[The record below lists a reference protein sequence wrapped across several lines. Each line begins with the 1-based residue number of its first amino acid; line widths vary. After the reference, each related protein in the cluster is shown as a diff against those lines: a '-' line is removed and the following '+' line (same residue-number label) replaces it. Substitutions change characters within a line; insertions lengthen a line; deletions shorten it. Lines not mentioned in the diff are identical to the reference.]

1 MIKNKFRVN
10 NPLTVI
16 AIFSMLTEA
25 SAAVSLPY
33 IDRENQKIYVW
44 FLIVFPSIL
53 ITLFFLTLNFKNKTL
68 YTPMDFAKEKH
79 RETPYL
85 SDSEAEDTL
94 NKNVKKPCAVSPVT
108 TSLLSK
114 PGIRLISY
122 SPKNFIFLPQGHR
135 HYDSGLK
142 KTTSPPSDPEQGK
155 HHISLNDDELSS
167 LYLIDFSHPSL
178 RLSCDHTLEDI
189 LQTYYESAH
198 PKKESLHKKDV
209 LLLLTSSPLQ
219 TQGCS
224 QQRFELNSRIA
235 SHLGEATVIAYNTET
250 RQLNT
255 LN

>member
-1 MIKNKFRVN
+1 MIKNKIRVN

-53 ITLFFLTLNFKNKTL
+53 ITLFFLTLNFNNKTL
-68 YTPMDFAKEKH
+68 YTPMDYAKDKN

-85 SDSEAEDTL
+85 TGSETENTL
-94 NKNVKKPCAVSPVT
+94 TKYVKKPCAPSPVT

-135 HYDSGLK
+135 HYDSDSE
-142 KTTSPPSDPEQGK
+142 KTTSRPSDPGKGK
-155 HHISLNDDELSS
+155 HHLSLNDEEPSS

-178 RLSCDHTLEDI
+178 RLSCNHTLEDI
-189 LQTYYESAH
+189 LQTYYERAH
-198 PKKESLHKKDV
+198 PRKECLHKKDV

-224 QQRFELNSRIA
+224 QQRLELDSRIA
-235 SHLGEATVIAYNTET
+235 SHLGEATVITYNTET